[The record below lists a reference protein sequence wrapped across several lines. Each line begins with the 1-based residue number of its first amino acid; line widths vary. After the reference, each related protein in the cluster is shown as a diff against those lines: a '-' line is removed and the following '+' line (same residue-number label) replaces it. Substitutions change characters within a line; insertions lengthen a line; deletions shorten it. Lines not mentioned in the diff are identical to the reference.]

1 MVFNNQISIVMQ
13 NELYLIVG
21 DCPPYRKVAIINDA
35 TPLTHGAV
43 RIGIGAGLI
52 NQTANA
58 VAIGYGAGSQDQGW
72 SAIAIG
78 WNAGMQ
84 GQGQDAVAIGHR
96 AGQENQQLDAIAIG
110 VGSGE
115 FNQGHDSI
123 ALGRRAGRH
132 DQAPNSI
139 SINATGREL
148 ENRNPGTTVIKP
160 MRAVK
165 HIEPGFLPVYY
176 NPETGELVYLDVI

>member
-1 MVFNNQISIVMQ
+1 MVFNVQITIVME
-13 NELYLIVG
+13 NKLYLLVG
-21 DCPPYRKVAIINDA
+21 DCPPYKKIPIVNDA
-35 TPLTHGAV
+35 TPLQPGAV
-43 RIGIGAGLI
+43 RIGTGAGLI

-58 VAIGYGAGSQDQGW
+58 VAIGYGAGSTDQEW

-96 AGQENQQLDAIAIG
+96 AGQENQQLDAISIG

-139 SINATGREL
+139 AINATGREL